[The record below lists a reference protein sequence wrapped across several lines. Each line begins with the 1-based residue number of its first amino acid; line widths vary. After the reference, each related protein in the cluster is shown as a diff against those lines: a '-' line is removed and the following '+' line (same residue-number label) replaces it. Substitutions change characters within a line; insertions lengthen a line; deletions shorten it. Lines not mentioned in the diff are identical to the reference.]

1 MLYNIFMKVFTQL
14 NENKNLVLIL
24 GFFDGFHLG
33 HQKVITSAVNYAKLN
48 GLKTAILT
56 FKKHPLCVIKNIKP
70 KYIMQNRQD
79 FVQNFGIDY
88 FYELD
93 FDLNIANMDPQD
105 YLNNILVKYF
115 EPNAIFTG
123 FNHTFGID
131 KKGTPALLEI
141 SKDKYGYK
149 YFQISP
155 QMLDGEVISSTKIRN
170 ALSNGDL
177 QLVNSMLGRN
187 FTLSSIVVEGEKIGR
202 TIGFK
207 TANVIYPDE
216 IVRIPFGVYEVNTNY
231 GKGIANFGIRP
242 TVNNIEEPIL
252 EVHILNFEEDI
263 YGETLTIEF
272 VKTIRKEQKFESLDK
287 LKEQIKKDISTIN
300 F

>member
-1 MLYNIFMKVFTQL
+1 
-14 NENKNLVLIL
+14 
-24 GFFDGFHLG
+24 
-33 HQKVITSAVNYAKLN
+33 
-48 GLKTAILT
+48 
-56 FKKHPLCVIKNIKP
+56 
-70 KYIMQNRQD
+70 
-79 FVQNFGIDY
+79 
-88 FYELD
+88 
-93 FDLNIANMDPQD
+93 
-105 YLNNILVKYF
+105 
-115 EPNAIFTG
+115 
-123 FNHTFGID
+123 
-131 KKGTPALLEI
+131 
-141 SKDKYGYK
+141 
-149 YFQISP
+149 
-155 QMLDGEVISSTKIRN
+155 
-170 ALSNGDL
+170 
-177 QLVNSMLGRN
+177 MLGRN